1 MQSLQCYYALSSIF
15 WRPSSRARPAGT
27 RLLGPPN
34 KVYAALPHLS
44 EREVVEQDESLQAV
58 GGCQGLQGVL
68 VLPRWGLWWVPGL
81 IFYLKKFKKVP
92 FHKFIWNFT
101 SIWNSRVCMYVKSF
115 L

>member
-34 KVYAALPHLS
+34 EVYAALPHLS

-68 VLPRWGLWWVPGL
+68 QRFWIAGDVQD
-81 IFYLKKFKKVP
+81 
-92 FHKFIWNFT
+92 
-101 SIWNSRVCMYVKSF
+101 
-115 L
+115 